1 MTTKQQ
7 PGVPGYTTV
16 ELNSLEE
23 KLARLALEK
32 QASKIQAA
40 AQEYAETVSGIP
52 VNHVVEAGSRIEF
65 GAEVPGGPIVMR
77 VYSPPQESKPDGVV
91 PAPAKVRAGKR
102 GKR

>member
-1 MTTKQQ
+1 MTTTKQA
-7 PGVPGYTTV
+7 PEREYNTV
-16 ELNSLEE
+16 QLNSVEE

-32 QASKIQAA
+32 QASKTQAA

-52 VNHVVEAGSRIEF
+52 DNHKVEAGSHVEF

-77 VYSPPQESKPDGVV
+77 VYSTPRGMSNPF
-91 PAPAKVRAGKR
+91 PAKVRAGKR